1 MFVNKNLWRK
11 YFQTFIVLLAMIISL
26 LPISILETR
35 VKAKTDDY
43 TPDKVLTNAMVEN
56 MAGCEAEI
64 KGNEIIIRPKNGA
77 SEGVISDYSK
87 EDDFKA
93 LQNIFK
99 KDETENKTLR
109 FEGNIYGYGSLKEL
123 FEESKISSLGNIG
136 KFNVSNVTSMNT
148 MFSHANITSIEALKN
163 WNVSNVT
170 DMMDM
175 FSHANITSIE
185 ALKDWNVSNVTGMER
200 MFSGC
205 ENITSLEGLKNWNV
219 SNVTDMRDMF
229 RAVSY
234 THLTLPTK
242 RIV

>member
-1 MFVNKNLWRK
+1 MFVNKNLYRK
-11 YFQTFIVLLAMIISL
+11 YLHTFVVFLAMIISL
-26 LPISILETR
+26 FPISILETS
-35 VKAKTDDY
+35 VKAKTTDY
-43 TPDKVLTNAMVEN
+43 TPDKVLTAEMVDK

-64 KGNEIIIRPKNGA
+64 RGNEIIIRPKNGA
-77 SEGVISDYSK
+77 SEGVISANSK
-87 EDDFKA
+87 SDDFKA
-93 LQNIFK
+93 LQYIFK

-148 MFSHANITSIEALKN
+148 MFSHANITSIEALK
-163 WNVSNVT
+163 
-170 DMMDM
+170 
-175 FSHANITSIE
+175 
-185 ALKDWNVSNVTGMER
+185 DWNVSNVTGMER

-229 RAVSY
+229 REC
-234 THLTLPTK
+234 TELTLSL
-242 RIV
+242 IHI